1 LEIVMKKPLLS
12 LLLLLLGALCGCNEG
27 KSLLV
32 DRGDLA
38 VAAPAA
44 AR

>member
-1 LEIVMKKPLLS
+1 MKKTLLS
-12 LLLLLLGALCGCNEG
+12 LLLLFLGALCGCNEG
-27 KSLLV
+27 KHLLL

-38 VAAPAA
+38 VAATPS